1 MLAKGGEIMAKRIGV
16 LTAGGDA
23 PGLNVCLK
31 AIVYSAIDRGFEVI
45 GIRKGWEGLLRYDPN
60 DPDTHAANAMIMTKS
75 RTRDIDR
82 TSGSFLHSSRLD
94 PSEVSPQALPS
105 FLQHLR
111 QDDEAVNTTAHIKQ
125 ALERLQV
132 ETLVVLGD
140 NAALNYAGR
149 LSRDGVPLI
158 GVPKTVHNDVTGSD
172 YSLGFSTA
180 LGRGVRFVHEV
191 RAMAGSRE
199 EIAVVE
205 ILGRTTG
212 LVTLMTA
219 LLSSSDRAL
228 IPEVSFDP
236 ERLAKML
243 LEDQKSNPNNYAIL
257 TMSEAATV
265 APEKA
270 LKYVPEM
277 SRLEK
282 QSLAALM
289 LAAKTEEEGEGYT
302 VEMGARVSGTG
313 PMVTEILENLTGQ
326 RFMFQPLS
334 LLIRTA
340 VPDGQ
345 DLIGALNFALM
356 AVNLAAAGKTGRL
369 TAYRQQEN
377 YIDLPIETVFEPGGN
392 IDVAE
397 HYDAAAYTAQP
408 SIMWA
413 SRI

>member
-1 MLAKGGEIMAKRIGV
+1 MAKRIGV

-60 DPDTHAANAMIMTKS
+60 NPDTHAANAMIMTKS
-75 RTRDIDR
+75 RLRDIDR

-94 PSEVSPQALPS
+94 PSEVSPQVLPS

-111 QDDEAVNTTAHIKQ
+111 QGDKPVDTTAHVAR

-140 NAALNYAGR
+140 NAALNYAAR
-149 LSRDGVPLI
+149 LSKEGVPLI
-158 GVPKTVHNDVTGSD
+158 GVPKTVHNDVNGSD
-172 YSLGFSTA
+172 YSIGFSTA
-180 LGRGVRFVHEV
+180 LARGVQFVHEV

-219 LLSSSDRAL
+219 LLASSDRAL

-236 ERLAKML
+236 ERLAKL
-243 LEDQKSNPNNYAIL
+243 LVEDQKSNPNNYAIL
-257 TMSEAATV
+257 TMSEAATI
-265 APEKA
+265 APENA

-277 SRLEK
+277 PRLER

-313 PMVTEILENLTGQ
+313 PMVTEILENLNPED
-326 RFMFQPLS
+326 F
-334 LLIRTA
+334 
-340 VPDGQ
+340 
-345 DLIGALNFALM
+345 
-356 AVNLAAAGKTGRL
+356 GK
-369 TAYRQQEN
+369 YK
-377 YIDLPIETVFEPGGN
+377 
-392 IDVAE
+392 
-397 HYDAAAYTAQP
+397 
-408 SIMWA
+408 M
-413 SRI
+413 